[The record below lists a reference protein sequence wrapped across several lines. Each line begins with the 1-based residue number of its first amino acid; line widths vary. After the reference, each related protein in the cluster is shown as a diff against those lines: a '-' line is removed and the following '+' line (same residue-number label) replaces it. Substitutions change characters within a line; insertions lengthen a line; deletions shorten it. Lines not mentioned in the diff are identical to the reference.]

1 MAKQF
6 DATLNTLLD
15 AHAADWAAYLA
26 ARVGIPPGPAV
37 AEETDLS
44 LTVQAD
50 KVFRINGPTPALV
63 HLELESSSHLG
74 IPLDLLRYNVL
85 LHHSTGLPVHSVL
98 VLLRPRA
105 NASDQN
111 GVYTAAGANGPPYL
125 TFHYHVIRVWE
136 EPFDSFLAAG
146 VGLAPL
152 AVLTDEAA
160 ADLPA
165 AFGRFV
171 GRLQQPDVPTDIAR
185 NLLGSSYT
193 LFGLRYNAQQ
203 ISDLFRSLSMTL
215 EDSSTYQLILQKGID
230 KGRAE
235 AKQSEAVA
243 ILLRQGRRRFPVTPT
258 DAEQRL
264 KAVNDVDRLE
274 RMADRMFDAADW
286 DDLLSTP

>member
-6 DATLNTLLD
+6 DATLNSLLD
-15 AHAADWAAYLA
+15 AHLAEWAAYLA
-26 ARVGIPPGPAV
+26 ARVGIPPGSAT

-50 KVFRINGPTPALV
+50 KVFRIHGPTPALV

-74 IPLDLLRYNVL
+74 IPVDLLRYNVL

-98 VLLRPRA
+98 MLLRPRA

-111 GVYTAAGANGPPYL
+111 GVYAAGGADGTPYL
-125 TFHYHVIRVWE
+125 TFRYHVIRVWE
-136 EPFDSFLAAG
+136 ERFDSFLAAG
-146 VGLAPL
+146 LGLAPL

-171 GRLQQPDVPTDIAR
+171 DRLQQPDVPTALAR
-185 NLLGSSYT
+185 DLLGSSYT

-203 ISDLFRSLSMTL
+203 ISDLFRRLSMTL
-215 EDSSTYQLILQKGID
+215 EDSSTYQLIFQKGMD

-235 AKQSEAVA
+235 AKVNGAVA
-243 ILLRQGRRRFPVTPT
+243 VLLRQGRRRFSIAPPDV
-258 DAEQRL
+258 EQRL